1 MGSIL
6 FCVAH
11 FLKLTTKTDITIQV
25 AVSVSKCLASL
36 RFRSFFCRQLKIII
50 WVHVTVVSG
59 SLLKFYEQGAKFQLN
74 GKKGWRPLI
83 FADDSKNVKNMF
95 TCHSC

>member
-36 RFRSFFCRQLKIII
+36 RFRSFLSSIKN
-50 WVHVTVVSG
+50 HN
-59 SLLKFYEQGAKFQLN
+59 LGACN
-74 GKKGWRPLI
+74 GGKWLVAYVLR
-83 FADDSKNVKNMF
+83 A
-95 TCHSC
+95 